1 MTAHARLERL
11 SLLGI
16 GIYSPADAG
25 RLTHVPATRIRRWLC
40 GHRIDDRHY
49 RELWAAQIDID
60 DGDIY
65 LGFRD
70 LIEVRV
76 VNALIEAGLSAQKV
90 RRAIDIARDRYGI
103 DRPLSTRRFRTD
115 GKHVFLLLA
124 DEGQDRTVDLFRD
137 QFAIRQVLEPSFK
150 GLEFDEEG
158 MPARWRID
166 QGVLVD
172 PAYSFGQ
179 PIEQET
185 LVPTR
190 VLAAAAAAEGSGAAA
205 AQAFVVPLRAVNRAV
220 AFEQSIA
227 RRQAA

>member
-1 MTAHARLERL
+1 MTAHAKLDSA

-16 GIYSPADAG
+16 GIYSPADASC
-25 RLTHVPATRIRRWLC
+25 LTHVPAARIRRWLR
-40 GHRIDDRHY
+40 GHSIGDRHY
-49 RELWAAQIDID
+49 RELWTAQIDIG

-90 RRAIDIARDRYGI
+90 RRAIGIARDRYGI

-124 DEGQDRTVDLFRD
+124 DEGQDKMVDLFRD

-150 GLEFDEEG
+150 GLEFDDEG
-158 MPARWRID
+158 VPARWRID
-166 QGVLVD
+166 QGVVID

-190 VLAAAAAAEGSGAAA
+190 ILAAAVAAEGSAAAA

-220 AFEQSIA
+220 AFEQSFA